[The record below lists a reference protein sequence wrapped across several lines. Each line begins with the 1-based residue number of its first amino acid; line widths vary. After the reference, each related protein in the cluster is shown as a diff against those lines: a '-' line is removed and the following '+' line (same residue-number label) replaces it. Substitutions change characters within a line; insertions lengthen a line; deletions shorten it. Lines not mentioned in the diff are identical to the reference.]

1 MPAKNDSSRNVFTNR
16 NFRLVFLGALVSE
29 LGAVLYSFAVSFY
42 ILEISQN
49 NAFLQGLYL
58 AVCGVVLLLLTPV
71 GGVLGDRFN
80 KAKIMYLCDYL
91 KGAMILL
98 ATVLMLVFRSADAHI
113 VILFLIGIM
122 ANAVSGI
129 FNPASAALLPYIV
142 EEEKL
147 QQANSYFSVKNALEG
162 ILGIVLAGVMYA
174 ALPVSFLFLIV
185 GICYLL
191 SGVSEMF
198 IRYAHVSPSN
208 SLTVRVALADMK
220 EGLDYLRSR
229 KPILAMMSAIIF
241 INFFFTP
248 VGANFIPYFI
258 KTDVALSPSYLF
270 DRYLSPEL
278 WSSAFSVLMGV
289 SSLIGSVLLS
299 TRQQDEK
306 VGHKTA
312 VRLCAVSAV
321 MISLTLSYW
330 LLVSRGVSLNAF
342 LIFFSLGCFL
352 CGFLIVIINI
362 PITTALMRIVDKD
375 KLSKVS
381 SIVNIAS
388 QGLVPISSVLAG
400 AVLQTAGSSIL
411 LLICSAGF
419 TATALYL
426 LVNKSAKEI

>member
-1 MPAKNDSSRNVFTNR
+1 MPAKSENSRNVFTNR

-29 LGAVLYSFAVSFY
+29 LGAVLYSFAVGFY
-42 ILEISQN
+42 ILEISRN

-58 AVCGVVLLLLTPV
+58 AVCGAVLLLLTPV
-71 GGVLGDRFN
+71 GGVLGDRYN

-91 KGAMILL
+91 KGALILL

-113 VILFLIGIM
+113 VILFLIGIL

-174 ALPVSFLFLIV
+174 ALPVSFLFMIV
-185 GICYLL
+185 GVCYLL

-198 IRYAHVSPSN
+198 IRYAHVPPTDQ
-208 SLTVRVALADMK
+208 LTIRVALADMK
-220 EGLDYLRSR
+220 EGLDYLQSR
-229 KPILAMMSAIIF
+229 KPIMAIMSAVIF

-258 KTDVALSPSYLF
+258 KTDVALAPAYLF
-270 DRYLSPEL
+270 DRFLSPEL
-278 WSSAFSVLMGV
+278 WSSVFSVLIGV
-289 SSLIGSVLLS
+289 SSLIGSVILS
-299 TRQQDEK
+299 TRKQDEK
-306 VGHKTA
+306 IGHKTA

-321 MISLTLSYW
+321 MITLTLSYR
-330 LLVSRGVSLNAF
+330 LLVSLGISLNVF
-342 LIFFSLGCFL
+342 LVFFSLGCFL

-400 AVLQTAGSSIL
+400 AILQTAGSSVL
-411 LLICSAGF
+411 LLLCSLGF

-426 LVNKSAKEI
+426 LMNKSAKEI

>member
-1 MPAKNDSSRNVFTNR
+1 MQAESDSSRNVFTNR

-42 ILEISQN
+42 ILEISHN

-58 AVCGVVLLLLTPV
+58 AVCGIVLLLLTPV
-71 GGVLGDRFN
+71 GGVLGDRYN
-80 KAKIMYLCDYL
+80 KARIMYLCDYL
-91 KGAMILL
+91 KGTLILL
-98 ATVLMLVFRSADAHI
+98 ATILMLVFRSAGAHI
-113 VILFLIGIM
+113 VILFLIGIL

-147 QQANSYFSVKNALEG
+147 QQANAYFSVKNALES

-198 IRYAHVSPSN
+198 IRYAHVPPSD
-208 SLTVRVALADMK
+208 SLTVRTALADMK
-220 EGLDYLRSR
+220 DGLNYLRSR
-229 KPILAMMSAIIF
+229 KPILAIMSAVIF

-258 KTDVALSPSYLF
+258 KTDVALAPAYLF
-270 DRYLSPEL
+270 DRVLSPEL
-278 WSSAFSVLMGV
+278 WSSVFSVLIGI
-289 SSLIGSVLLS
+289 STLIGSVILS

-400 AVLQTAGSSIL
+400 AILQTAGSSIL
-411 LLICSAGF
+411 LLICSVGF

-426 LVNKSAKEI
+426 LVNKSAKEV